1 MRLEFLLSTLLVFS
15 FLLPFIYRF
24 FHLFHP
30 SPLLIYFHFPLLF
43 HLSYPSFISSPFFSH
58 HSPPFSYFLL
68 LVPSF
73 SFFGDFFL
81 ILSPSLR
88 FLLLLFLP
96 TSSPS
101 SPRFVSS
108 LPISYLL
115 SHPFVTFFP
124 SVRSNHGFPLY
135 SIRPK
140 NFNLHSI
147 TSLHQPDTS

>member
-1 MRLEFLLSTLLVFS
+1 MRLKFLLSTLLVFS

-30 SPLLIYFHFPLLF
+30 SPLLIYFHYPLLF
-43 HLSYPSFISSPFFSH
+43 HLSFPSFISSPFFSH

-81 ILSPSLR
+81 ILPPSLR

-101 SPRFVSS
+101 SPRFCFFSS
-108 LPISYLL
+108 HFLPILP
-115 SHPFVTFFP
+115 PFCYI
-124 SVRSNHGFPLY
+124 FPLCPFKPWISSVQY
-135 SIRPK
+135 PS
-140 NFNLHSI
+140 
-147 TSLHQPDTS
+147 